1 VILAPTSF
9 PEWLPP
15 AVAKEAEEL
24 AQERPEH
31 EELLR
36 RLATDPRMESVWRE
50 IKKHNS
56 SEHIDWE
63 RWSNERKPT
72 GLSNEDI
79 ALKLT
84 FRYVYFRA
92 LHVIHE
98 EITIPT
104 IAEHKALIASWEQQ
118 AARLRAEAAK
128 LRERGND
135 AGFARAQRRVF
146 EEHAEAAER
155 AAARCERG
163 AADLITWDPADP
175 NTPMIERDKGWRRE
189 MMFADMLA
197 THVMQPLYGMPLY
210 GTVAT
215 ITNVALATRS
225 VVEAR
230 HVRDWLKGLRK
241 PRPMRIRTPT
251 VD

>member
-1 VILAPTSF
+1 MLAPTIF

-15 AVAKEAEEL
+15 VVTEEAEEL
-24 AQERPEH
+24 AQNRPED

-56 SEHIDWE
+56 SEPIDWE
-63 RWSNERKPT
+63 RWSSNERKPK

-84 FRYVYFRA
+84 FRYAFFIA
-92 LHVIHE
+92 LHAIHE
-98 EITIPT
+98 KSTIVT
-104 IAEHKALIASWEQQ
+104 VAEHKALVDSYEQQ

-128 LRERGND
+128 LRERGD
-135 AGFARAQRRVF
+135 ASRATWIWRAY
-146 EEHAEAAER
+146 EEHAEAVER
-155 AAARCERG
+155 AAARCERE
-163 AADLITWDPADP
+163 AAYLMAVDPAHPD
-175 NTPMIERDKGWRRE
+175 TPVIERDKGWRRE
-189 MMFADMLA
+189 MSFADML
-197 THVMQPLYGMPLY
+197 TTEVMQPLYGTPLY

-215 ITNVALATRS
+215 VINVALAKS
-225 VVEAR
+225 SVEAR

-251 VD
+251 AD